1 MSSPQGSP
9 DTRPWFQRGY
19 RRSTVDMHIPDWD
32 PAFLSR
38 FDTAEYVDIV
48 ARAGFQ
54 QLMPYTNSC
63 VGLALWKTK
72 VGQMHANLHGR
83 DMFGEIVAESR
94 RRGLH
99 TAAYFIVTRDNWAA
113 ENHPT
118 WRLMP
123 PTGNTH
129 ILDNRYGQLRSV
141 LAESGSRLV
150 GLSEILAVRQ
160 KLGPHFNLM
169 VVAVEG
175 AAPALKDFLA
185 SHPLPAGTMV
195 ALDGGGE
202 LARALGEDRLPTT
215 FFLDER
221 TTIRHINRG
230 HGSGYRARATRW
242 LSGMLATRQ

>member
-1 MSSPQGSP
+1 MISFLLLPLLMASGDRPQVGEVAPS
-9 DTRPWFQRGY
+9 FQARTLAGASVRSEDLRGHV
-19 RRSTVDMHIPDWD
+19 TV
-32 PAFLSR
+32 
-38 FDTAEYVDIV
+38 VDFF
-48 ARAGFQ
+48 ASWCQ
-54 QLMPYTNSC
+54 PC
-63 VGLALWKTK
+63 K
-72 VGQMHANLHGR
+72 
-83 DMFGEIVAESR
+83 D
-94 RRGLH
+94 
-99 TAAYFIVTRDNWAA
+99 
-113 ENHPT
+113 
-118 WRLMP
+118 
-123 PTGNTH
+123 
-129 ILDNRYGQLRSV
+129 
-141 LAESGSRLV
+141 

-175 AAPALKDFLA
+175 DAPALKDFLA

>member
-1 MSSPQGSP
+1 MISFLLLPLLMASGDRPQVGEVAPS
-9 DTRPWFQRGY
+9 FQARTLAGASV
-19 RRSTVDMHIPDWD
+19 RSEDLQGHVTV
-32 PAFLSR
+32 
-38 FDTAEYVDIV
+38 VDFF
-48 ARAGFQ
+48 ASWCQ
-54 QLMPYTNSC
+54 PC
-63 VGLALWKTK
+63 K
-72 VGQMHANLHGR
+72 
-83 DMFGEIVAESR
+83 D
-94 RRGLH
+94 
-99 TAAYFIVTRDNWAA
+99 
-113 ENHPT
+113 
-118 WRLMP
+118 
-123 PTGNTH
+123 
-129 ILDNRYGQLRSV
+129 
-141 LAESGSRLV
+141 

-175 AAPALKDFLA
+175 DAPALKDFLA